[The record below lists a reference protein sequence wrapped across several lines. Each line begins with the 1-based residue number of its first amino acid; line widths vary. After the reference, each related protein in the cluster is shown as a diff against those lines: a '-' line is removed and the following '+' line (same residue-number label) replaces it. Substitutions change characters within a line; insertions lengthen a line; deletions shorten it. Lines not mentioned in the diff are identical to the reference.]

1 MKMLSRQTHSC
12 GTGLREYKNLFVT
25 TKSIY
30 EANKAKGL
38 LDDLEMD
45 YEEEFVGDENEL

>member
-1 MKMLSRQTHSC
+1 MICFISSFTSA
-12 GTGLREYKNLFVT
+12 NL
-25 TKSIY
+25 IY

-38 LDDLEMD
+38 LDDLDMD

>member
-1 MKMLSRQTHSC
+1 
-12 GTGLREYKNLFVT
+12 LRESKNWFVT
-25 TKSIY
+25 TKTIY

-38 LDDLEMD
+38 LDDLDMD

>member
-1 MKMLSRQTHSC
+1 
-12 GTGLREYKNLFVT
+12 VT
-25 TKSIY
+25 TKTIY

-38 LDDLEMD
+38 FDDLDMD

>member
-1 MKMLSRQTHSC
+1 MDSS
-12 GTGLREYKNLFVT
+12 LRLFNT
-25 TKSIY
+25 FCFNGNS

-38 LDDLEMD
+38 LDDLDMD